1 MHRVRVKVRPWR
13 SLFALVIAI
22 AGAIAAKVSAV
33 GSYHALATTGDHTA
47 KLVFIAGALAF
58 FVFGLVA
65 VFGLSGAGRRSLQP
79 LIGAAH
85 AGVVRYV
92 LLVVGVFAI
101 LSISL
106 EVLGI
111 SPRQL
116 LVGGAVAGVLLGIAA
131 QQSLSN
137 VFAGV
142 VLLFASPFRV
152 GDRVRFRSGALSGQI
167 EGVVTDLSLTY
178 VRLETEDGRVL
189 LPNSQALNAAVV
201 LVPDPAHEPT
211 DGATS
216 VHPASGWPRTWR
228 SRSPESGRVR

>member
-1 MHRVRVKVRPWR
+1 MDLQERRQLDVAEHMHRVRVKARPWR
-13 SLFALVIAI
+13 SLFALVVAI
-22 AGAIAAKVSAV
+22 AGAVAAGGWGVH
-33 GSYHALATTGDHTA
+33 SYHALTAAGDHT
-47 KLVFIAGALAF
+47 KKVVFIAGALAF
-58 FVFGLVA
+58 FVFGLIA

-79 LIGAAH
+79 LIGQAH

-101 LSISL
+101 LAISL
-106 EVLGI
+106 EVLGV

-116 LVGGAVAGVLLGIAA
+116 LVGGAVSGVLLGIAA

-152 GDRVRFRSGALSGQI
+152 GDRVRFRAGALSGQN

-178 VRLETEDGRVL
+178 VRLETEEGRVL
-189 LPNSQALNAAVV
+189 LPNSQALNAAV
-201 LVPDPAHEPT
+201 LLMPDSPHANEPAP
-211 DGATS
+211 
-216 VHPASGWPRTWR
+216 
-228 SRSPESGRVR
+228 